1 MPQLVLAS
9 TSPARKKILTDAGI
23 RFAILH
29 PGVNEEELVA
39 VERPAT
45 TEAMVQ
51 LLAEAKAAAGFQ
63 LWRELESAEDA
74 IVLGCDSA
82 LELAGES
89 YGKPLIPELARQRWS
104 QLSGAEGWLMTGHS
118 LISVRTGERVNR
130 VTKTL
135 VRFQEVSESEIS
147 AYVATGEP
155 LQVAGGFTIDGLG
168 GAFIREIVGDY
179 HTVVGLSLTALRD
192 LSSELGISYHT
203 LWDMPPVRQ

>member
-23 RFAILH
+23 RFAVLH

-51 LLAEAKAAAGFQ
+51 LLAEAKASAGLQ
-63 LWRELESAEDA
+63 LWRESESADDA
-74 IVLGCDSA
+74 FVLGCDSA
-82 LELAGES
+82 LELGGES
-89 YGKPLIPELARQRWS
+89 YGKPLLPELAHQRWR

-118 LISVRTGERVNR
+118 LISVRTGKRVNR

-135 VRFQEVSESEIS
+135 VRFQEVSETEIS

-192 LSSELGISYHT
+192 MSTELGLSYCT
-203 LWDMPPVRQ
+203 LWGMPAVRQ